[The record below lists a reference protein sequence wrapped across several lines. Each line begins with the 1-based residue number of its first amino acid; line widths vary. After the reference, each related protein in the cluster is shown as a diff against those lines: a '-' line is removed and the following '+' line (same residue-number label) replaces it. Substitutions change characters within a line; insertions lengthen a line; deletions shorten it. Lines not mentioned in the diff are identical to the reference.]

1 MIHLYYL
8 KEDNHF
14 MKQPIIIDTDP
25 GIDDAAAISIALNH
39 PNFDLRM
46 ITTVNG
52 NVGIEK
58 TTANALKLKQFFSSD
73 VPVHRGSSQPLLTDI
88 IDASVV
94 HGESGMEGY
103 PFPEVNQQD
112 LASKHAVEAMRT
124 ELLNHSE
131 PITLIPIG
139 PLTNIALLLS
149 TYPEVKDYIKEIVL
163 MGGSSGR
170 GNVTPLAE
178 YNIYCD
184 PEAAH
189 IVFNSG
195 LPLTMVGLD
204 VARSSTLSHNTVDN
218 LQSLNQTGQMLHQLF
233 KHYRG
238 DDFEHGINVYDAYTV
253 LYLLH
258 PEKFHVQEADVQI
271 ETTGH
276 LTKGAT
282 VTDFKS
288 SFPNC
293 TVVLSIELDAFK
305 DIFIESLKYCK

>member
-1 MIHLYYL
+1 
-8 KEDNHF
+8 

-39 PNFDLRM
+39 PNFDLKM

-58 TTANALKLKQFFSSD
+58 TTANALKLKQFFNSN
-73 VPVHRGSSQPLLTDI
+73 VPVHRGASQPLLSEI
-88 IDASVV
+88 VDASDV

-103 PFPEVNQQD
+103 IFPEIAESD
-112 LASKHAVEAMRT
+112 LASTHAVEAMKNA
-124 ELLNHSE
+124 LLNSDA
-131 PITLIPIG
+131 PITLVPIG
-139 PLTNIALLLS
+139 PLTNIALLLT
-149 TYPEVKDYIKEIVL
+149 TYPEVKTYVKEIVL
-163 MGGSSGR
+163 MGGSASR

-178 YNIYCD
+178 FNIYCD
-184 PEAAH
+184 PEAAQ

-204 VARSSTLSHNTVDN
+204 VARSSSLTHDTINE
-218 LQSLNQTGQMLHQLF
+218 LQSINDTGNMLHQLF

-238 DDFEHGINVYDAYTV
+238 DDFEKGINVYDAYTI

-258 PEKFHVQEADVQI
+258 PENFAVQEADVQI
-271 ETTGH
+271 ETNGK

-288 SFPNC
+288 HFPN
-293 TVVLSIELDAFK
+293 TSVVLSIQANIFKQMFIDA
-305 DIFIESLKYCK
+305 LQYCK

>member
-1 MIHLYYL
+1 MTHLYHL
-8 KEDNHF
+8 KEDKHF

-112 LASKHAVEAMRT
+112 LTSKHAVEAMRI
-124 ELLNHSE
+124 ELLNHGE

-149 TYPEVKDYIKEIVL
+149 TYPEVKDHIKEIVL
-163 MGGSSGR
+163 MGGSAGR

-204 VARSSTLSHNTVDN
+204 VARSSALSHNTIDN

-258 PEKFHVQEADVQI
+258 PGKFHVQAADVQI

-288 SFPNC
+288 PFPNC
-293 TVVLSIELDAFK
+293 TVVLSIEPDAFK
-305 DIFIESLKYCK
+305 DIFVESLKYCK

>member
-1 MIHLYYL
+1 
-8 KEDNHF
+8 
-14 MKQPIIIDTDP
+14 MKQPIIIDSDP

-58 TTANALKLKQFFSSD
+58 TTANALKLKRFFASKI
-73 VPVHRGSSQPLLTDI
+73 PVHRGSSQPLLSEI
-88 IDASVV
+88 VDASAV

-103 PFPEVNQQD
+103 DFPEINYND
-112 LASKHAVEAMRT
+112 LASTHAVEAMRK
-124 ELLNHSE
+124 ELIASDE

-163 MGGSSGR
+163 MGGSASR

-178 YNIYCD
+178 FNIYCD
-184 PEAAH
+184 PKAAH
-189 IVFNSG
+189 IVFSSG
-195 LPLTMVGLD
+195 LPMTMVGLD
-204 VARSSTLSHNTVDN
+204 VARSSTLSHATVN
-218 LQSLNQTGQMLHQLF
+218 ELKTLNKTGDMLHQLF
-233 KHYRG
+233 KHYKG
-238 DDFEHGINVYDAYTV
+238 DDFEKGINVYDAYTI

-258 PEKFHVQEADVQI
+258 PEKFEVKEADVQI
-271 ETTGH
+271 ETAGT

-282 VTDFKS
+282 VTDFNTH
-288 SFPNC
+288 FPNC
-293 TVVLSIELDAFK
+293 TVVMSVETTEFK
-305 DIFIESLKYCK
+305 NIFIDALTYCK